1 MIIKTGREAE
11 LTIFLESLEKREIE
25 RYKALSKP
33 YNKYKL
39 TPEGIQEL
47 RHFIYFSD
55 QAKARVEEGLRR
67 ARQMSATHKKK
78 QTHLFLLALILLVMA
93 AVSALMAAL
102 TS

>member
-11 LTIFLESLEKREIE
+11 LTIFLEALEKREIE

-67 ARQMSATHKKK
+67 ARQMSATHKKNK
-78 QTHLFLLALILLVMA
+78 LIYSCLP
-93 AVSALMAAL
+93 
-102 TS
+102 

>member
-1 MIIKTGREAE
+1 MIIKTSWDFE
-11 LTIFLESLEKREIE
+11 LAIFLKALEKREIE
-25 RYKALSKP
+25 RYKALGKPYDKSKP
-33 YNKYKL
+33 